1 MAALPALQRVVA
13 RAGWVTIAVV
23 AVVAAAVVGALI
35 AATFAS
41 GVGSGPGLPPQAM
54 AGQPVVQAA
63 AVGADHAKVVVVP
76 HRPGPNLVWV
86 DGEGYRVGT
95 ERDQLV
101 AAERRPGAPGGWAVL
116 DLRSGASMLW
126 VEHAGHRASI
136 ALDAE
141 PVVPELP
148 GITTAD
154 GPECLSAV
162 VGAVMAGA
170 APLGRCPDQ
179 ALAAADRRALRGM
192 IRSIADRHVPGIRL
206 VGGDSPRA
214 DAAEALVRRQA
225 HGLGLAVDG
234 PPRRLDARVV
244 VGDWSTAEQALIQQ
258 TRDPAG
264 SGVYL
269 APWLANGTLLGYSSG
284 AVVVLNYDTTQGPA
298 AEYVAD
304 LDRFA
309 TRKLAS
315 PEGFAAW
322 LAASGRPA
330 PAGPARLY
338 AALAGFDLMG
348 ADPGMRAMNGMNG
361 MQRSVGGAT
370 GGWIPNGRMTSVSKP
385 LNTS

>member
-1 MAALPALQRVVA
+1 M
-13 RAGWVTIAVV
+13 TIAVV
-23 AVVAAAVVGALI
+23 VVVVAAAVGALV

-54 AGQPVVQAA
+54 AGQPVIQAVT
-63 AVGADHAKVVVVP
+63 VGADHAKVVVVP

-86 DGEGYRVGT
+86 DGDGYRVGT
-95 ERDQLV
+95 ARDDLIP
-101 AAERRPGAPGGWAVL
+101 AERRPGAPGGWAVL
-116 DLRSGASMLW
+116 DLRSGDSLLW
-126 VEHAGHRASI
+126 IERAGRRASI

-148 GITTAD
+148 AITTAG

-170 APLGRCPDQ
+170 APVSRCPDQ
-179 ALAAADRRALRGM
+179 ALGAVDRGALRGM
-192 IRSIADRHVPGIRL
+192 IRSIAGRHVPGIRL

-214 DAAEALVRRQA
+214 HAAESLIRRQA
-225 HGLGLAVDG
+225 RRLGLVVDG
-234 PPRRLDARVV
+234 TPRRLDARVV
-244 VGDWSTAEQALIQQ
+244 VGDWSTAERALIRQ

-284 AVVVLNYDTTQGPA
+284 AVVVLNYDTTQGAA

-315 PEGFAAW
+315 PAGFAAW

-330 PAGPARLY
+330 PTGPARLY

-348 ADPGMRAMNGMNG
+348 ADPSMRAMNGMDG
-361 MQRSVGGAT
+361 MPGSVGGAT